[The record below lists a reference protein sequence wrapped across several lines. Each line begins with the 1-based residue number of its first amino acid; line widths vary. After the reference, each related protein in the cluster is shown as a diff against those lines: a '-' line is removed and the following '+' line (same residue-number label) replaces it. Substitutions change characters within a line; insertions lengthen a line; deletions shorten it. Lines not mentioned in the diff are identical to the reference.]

1 MPPIC
6 HFWWQLDLIP
16 HRLEHLSDEQILS
29 LQEAASLLSLERL
42 TIKFVAN
49 RKAYDLKSKVIK
61 AK

>member
-1 MPPIC
+1 M
-6 HFWWQLDLIP
+6 P
-16 HRLEHLSDEQILS
+16 HRIEHLSDHQILS